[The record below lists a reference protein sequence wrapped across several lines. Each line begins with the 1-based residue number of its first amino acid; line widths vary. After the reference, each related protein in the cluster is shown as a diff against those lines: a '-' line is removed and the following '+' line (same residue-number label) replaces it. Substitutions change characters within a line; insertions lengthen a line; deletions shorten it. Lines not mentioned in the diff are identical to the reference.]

1 MRMCV
6 SVSVCVCALAC
17 AGGSNALC
25 ETKRNGRTLYD
36 SVISLWVTYAHTRR
50 PGLRGGQHTETVVP
64 THTDQNNVFVRKEN
78 SFMGHTPT
86 PTHTHRRW
94 RPLSMPLCRTAQLSL
109 CTSLFSLR
117 FSFSLSFSS
126 PLTLSLCLSS
136 AVAPFLT
143 LNV

>member
-1 MRMCV
+1 MCV
-6 SVSVCVCALAC
+6 YVCVCALAC

-25 ETKRNGRTLYD
+25 ETKRNGRMLYD

-86 PTHTHRRW
+86 HTHIGVGGLSPCPCAGQPNYLSAPHCFLFDSLSLSLSL
-94 RPLSMPLCRTAQLSL
+94 PLSHCRFVFPLLSPLSL
-109 CTSLFSLR
+109 
-117 FSFSLSFSS
+117 LS
-126 PLTLSLCLSS
+126 TY
-136 AVAPFLT
+136 
-143 LNV
+143 N